1 MLDKTYP
8 TMTKLKKKGHEQSK
22 DKVWLSNYRHSG
34 ETDKHTNKATKKRSD
49 NLLIRINQEYWRGI
63 PGFKYHTTGQLI
75 LITRQVYNFLEYNA
89 KKPIFSPKISIIYLT
104 ISLNFCNKNLYQKL

>member
-8 TMTKLKKKGHEQSK
+8 TMTKLKKGHEQSK
-22 DKVWLSNYRHSG
+22 GKVWLSNYRHSG

>member
-8 TMTKLKKKGHEQSK
+8 TMTKFKKRSRTKQRQGL
-22 DKVWLSNYRHSG
+22 LSNYRHSG

-63 PGFKYHTTGQLI
+63 PGFKYHTTGRLI